1 MELNNRTTSFFIFI
15 LSGEITISFEQYT
28 NRSVL
33 ENEMFFLPKN
43 NCFKWKAV
51 TQTVLILTG
60 YNATIF
66 PCTSV
71 RARILYKIKAGVKF
85 DCRGVVMKDEVKV
98 VVNQMKH
105 YLESGINCHHMY
117 ILKHKEL
124 YLMFKHFYT
133 YEEIIQIF
141 YLILGSNPLF
151 NERVLDN
158 YLKVKTVKELA
169 GLLGYGIK
177 TFEKLFRENFDE
189 SPYKW
194 MQKPKALQIQQ
205 RLMNPAISLKQIMYE
220 FKFATSSHFNF
231 YCKQHLGAAPMQIRN
246 SNKDDNMSTLP

>member
-1 MELNNRTTSFFIFI
+1 MQKLNQQPDICPYFSPEFKVIPQYIIMKEGECMELNNRTTSFFIFI

-194 MQKPKALQIQQ
+194 MQKRKAL
-205 RLMNPAISLKQIMYE
+205 
-220 FKFATSSHFNF
+220 
-231 YCKQHLGAAPMQIRN
+231 
-246 SNKDDNMSTLP
+246 

>member
-71 RARILYKIKAGVKF
+71 RARILYKILALTLVHGKMVALYPVRINTVCVTAFHLKQLFLGRKNISFSNTDRLVYCSKLIVISPE
-85 DCRGVVMKDEVKV
+85 RIKIKKLVV
-98 VVNQMKH
+98 
-105 YLESGINCHHMY
+105 L
-117 ILKHKEL
+117 
-124 YLMFKHFYT
+124 
-133 YEEIIQIF
+133 
-141 YLILGSNPLF
+141 LF
-151 NERVLDN
+151 NSMH
-158 YLKVKTVKELA
+158 
-169 GLLGYGIK
+169 
-177 TFEKLFRENFDE
+177 
-189 SPYKW
+189 SPSFIIIY
-194 MQKPKALQIQQ
+194 
-205 RLMNPAISLKQIMYE
+205 
-220 FKFATSSHFNF
+220 
-231 YCKQHLGAAPMQIRN
+231 
-246 SNKDDNMSTLP
+246 

>member
-1 MELNNRTTSFFIFI
+1 MQKLNQQPDICPYFSPEFKVIPQYIIMKEGECMELNNRTTSFFIFI

-85 DCRGVVMKDEVKV
+85 DCRGVVMK
-98 VVNQMKH
+98 
-105 YLESGINCHHMY
+105 I
-117 ILKHKEL
+117 ILV
-124 YLMFKHFYT
+124 
-133 YEEIIQIF
+133 II
-141 YLILGSNPLF
+141 
-151 NERVLDN
+151 
-158 YLKVKTVKELA
+158 
-169 GLLGYGIK
+169 
-177 TFEKLFRENFDE
+177 
-189 SPYKW
+189 
-194 MQKPKALQIQQ
+194 
-205 RLMNPAISLKQIMYE
+205 
-220 FKFATSSHFNF
+220 
-231 YCKQHLGAAPMQIRN
+231 
-246 SNKDDNMSTLP
+246 